1 MYKVSGLQFGVKSPG
16 ETQNEQDLH
25 LKGSSFRT
33 VFRDGP
39 APSWGFRPLRFPPN
53 QISKQQHLRAVK
65 QN

>member
-33 VFRDGP
+33 VFRDG
-39 APSWGFRPLRFPPN
+39 AAYCSILG
-53 QISKQQHLRAVK
+53 I
-65 QN
+65 